1 MIPARIELALMFPP
15 VFGLR
20 HRGAL
25 TTIAD
30 IPWSSSIKAG
40 IVKLCVRRN
49 MEQAEHDGAGTRA
62 AKRAARIQAAMTP
75 PSRPEVQVFARA
87 NGVINPHEAEPSNN
101 SLVPDYLVRANNV
114 INPHD

>member
-1 MIPARIELALMFPP
+1 MTPARIE
-15 VFGLR
+15 LR

-30 IPWSSSIKAG
+30 IPWSSTIKAR
-40 IVKLCVRRN
+40 IVHLCVRRS
-49 MEQAEHDGAGTRA
+49 MEAAESSGRGLKA
-62 AKRAARIQAAMTP
+62 AKRAANAMWMLP
-75 PSRPEVQVFARA
+75 PTAPRTAREVFARA

-101 SLVPDYLVRANNV
+101 SLVPDILVRANNV